1 MDAAD
6 DVYLGKVVSKD
17 HKYYVLHNAVVLDWY
32 GVDARLE
39 AVWAPEDLKIGDM
52 VHFTVQESGS
62 FLIVNWVE
70 KEAKSVRSEPTA
82 KKPKSAANATS
93 AAGGGGGGGRGG
105 GGGGGDGGGEWWW
118 WWW

>member
-1 MDAAD
+1 MGTRRLDNRRH
-6 DVYLGKVVSKD
+6 GP
-17 HKYYVLHNAVVLDWY
+17 LHRS
-32 GVDARLE
+32 GVWL
-39 AVWAPEDLKIGDM
+39 
-52 VHFTVQESGS
+52 